1 MRLGI
6 VCLDA
11 SGCVQIWNREATQ
24 MLGWSSAEVIGRPL
38 PLELHVLH
46 DEGAAENRIAT
57 IRLPQEIG
65 ANKVSN
71 AVQVGVQSAPWRD
84 TLGREGTLIA
94 VVDLPSIQNLE
105 GMSLK
110 ASAQVEA
117 AREEARAAQRFRDL
131 LEAAPDAILE
141 TDADGRIVLLNRG
154 TEKMFGYT
162 REELLGAGVEILVP
176 AAARS
181 RHQQHREGY
190 RAHPATRPMGIGMT
204 LEGRKKDGSHIPVE
218 ISLSP
223 VQTENGFRVTAI
235 IRDVSE
241 RTRAE
246 AALRAIQEKYTEELA
261 ERNRELE
268 RANRLK
274 SEFLASMSHEL
285 RTPLHTVIG
294 FSELLGEELEGTLN
308 EKQKRF
314 VEHIHRDSLHLLDLI
329 NDVLDL
335 SKIESGRLNLRP
347 EVFDLPAVLEESLG
361 SIRPQATLKSQ
372 TIETDVV
379 SPLPLEADR
388 LRIKQVLVNLLSNA
402 VKFTPEGGLIRVTA
416 RANGRK
422 AVISVSDTGIGI
434 PKSEH
439 ESIFDKFYQVSATTK
454 GVREG
459 TGLGLAITKHLV
471 EAHGGEMSLESEPG
485 KGSVFT
491 FTIPLRGSFR
501 GSLSSTGHPEAT

>member
-1 MRLGI
+1 
-6 VCLDA
+6 
-11 SGCVQIWNREATQ
+11 
-24 MLGWSSAEVIGRPL
+24 
-38 PLELHVLH
+38 
-46 DEGAAENRIAT
+46 
-57 IRLPQEIG
+57 
-65 ANKVSN
+65 
-71 AVQVGVQSAPWRD
+71 
-84 TLGREGTLIA
+84 
-94 VVDLPSIQNLE
+94 
-105 GMSLK
+105 
-110 ASAQVEA
+110 
-117 AREEARAAQRFRDL
+117 
-131 LEAAPDAILE
+131 
-141 TDADGRIVLLNRG
+141 
-154 TEKMFGYT
+154 
-162 REELLGAGVEILVP
+162 
-176 AAARS
+176 
-181 RHQQHREGY
+181 
-190 RAHPATRPMGIGMT
+190 
-204 LEGRKKDGSHIPVE
+204 
-218 ISLSP
+218 
-223 VQTENGFRVTAI
+223 
-235 IRDVSE
+235 
-241 RTRAE
+241 
-246 AALRAIQEKYTEELA
+246 
-261 ERNRELE
+261 
-268 RANRLK
+268 
-274 SEFLASMSHEL
+274 
-285 RTPLHTVIG
+285 
-294 FSELLGEELEGTLN
+294 
-308 EKQKRF
+308 
-314 VEHIHRDSLHLLDLI
+314 LHLLDLI

-361 SIRPQATLKSQ
+361 SIRPQATVKSQ

-485 KGSVFT
+485 RGSVFT